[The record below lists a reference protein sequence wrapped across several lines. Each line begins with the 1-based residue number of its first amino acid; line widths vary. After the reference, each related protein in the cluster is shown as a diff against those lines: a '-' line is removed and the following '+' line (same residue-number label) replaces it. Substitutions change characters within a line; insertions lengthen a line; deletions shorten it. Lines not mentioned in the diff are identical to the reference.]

1 MIKMMWENIFR
12 VRGKDKSNIINVL
25 KSVPIFKDLN
35 FSEMKKLKK
44 IIHQRNYDIDEYVF
58 KLDTP
63 GLGMYILIEGE
74 IEIQNK
80 TKEGTVKVVNLY
92 KGDFFGEL
100 SLVSDENRTV
110 EAIAKTKCELV
121 AFFRTDLINL
131 IKRSPKLGNKILMNL
146 SWVLGQRLRE
156 FNKLNQMFEDD

>member
-58 KLDTP
+58 KFDTP
-63 GLGMYILIEGE
+63 GLGMYILIDGE

-80 TKEGTVKVVNLY
+80 TKGGTVKVVNLY

-156 FNKLNQMFEDD
+156 LNKLNQIFEND